1 MEVIWVVKGKI
12 IVGLDSYILKSFLIL
27 RLYLDLYKSLVLTA
41 LFNMHMLQSVKIQS
55 VASSETLYAYILNT
69 VK

>member
-27 RLYLDLYKSLVLTA
+27 RLYLDLYKSLDLTA
-41 LFNMHMLQSVKIQS
+41 LFNMHMLQSAKIQS
-55 VASSETLYAYILNT
+55 VATSELLYAYILNT